1 MNRFRLGASIFQVV
15 VGALAIAAYF
25 AIVFSDESITNWIA
39 TKWNIT
45 LILAIVYV
53 AAGIF
58 GIVDAIKNK

>member
-45 LILAIVYV
+45 LILAIV
-53 AAGIF
+53 
-58 GIVDAIKNK
+58 DAIKNK

>member
-15 VGALAIAAYF
+15 VGVLAIAAYF

>member
-58 GIVDAIKNK
+58 GIVDAKKSK